1 MTIELLGNKMAIK
14 VSKKKGGVKIVTD
27 RTGKQYEPK
36 WEEADSWSGEYFNAY
51 KHSALNYY
59 RMESKS
65 ADSKKWVIA
74 WVNHSDQWKK
84 HSKLI
89 SKNSDSQ
96 FSLTLGA
103 ICRMLS
109 LGMPAEHKA
118 YKEYWESLPGTSGE
132 AKNPLDFIN
141 RKLEELLLASE
152 DVFEEIKKDKKE
164 KTQQPT
170 IQDRMNEIANKHIL
184 HFELFE
190 DRLID
195 GDTVNDPKA
204 FDYLKTENCPQALIK
219 KIRAFFEP
227 HRQELMEAKAGQ
239 DEQLKEAYSHYKA
252 ADYKRFEAFYSKLF
266 ADLDSYEQVKKA
278 TKKARVRKA
287 PTKEKQ
293 VAKMKYLKED
303 TKMKLV
309 SVHPVDILGAQ
320 QVWVYNTK
328 NRKLGRYVADAHSS
342 FLGVKGTSI
351 IDFDE
356 TLSIQKTLRKP
367 EQQIK
372 DFLGSNKI
380 QLRKF
385 IENIKTT
392 DTKLNGRINTDTILL
407 KVL

>member
-74 WVNHSDQWKK
+74 WVNHSDQWKE

-118 YKEYWESLPGTSGE
+118 HKEYWESLPGTSGE

-195 GDTVNDPKA
+195 GETVNDPKA
-204 FDYLKTENCPQALIK
+204 FDYLKTENCPQVLIK

-252 ADYKRFEAFYSKLF
+252 ADYKRFETFYSKLF

-287 PTKEKQ
+287 PSKEKL

-303 TKMKLV
+303 SKSKLV
-309 SVHPVDILGAQ
+309 SVNPVDILTAEQ
-320 QVWVYNTK
+320 LWVYNVKT
-328 NRKLGRYVADAHSS
+328 RKLGRYVADPHQTMLS
-342 FLGVKGTSI
+342 VKGTSI
-351 IDFDE
+351 IGYDE
-356 TLSIQKTLRKP
+356 TQSVQKTLRKP
-367 EQQIK
+367 EQQLK
-372 DFLGSNKI
+372 DFLGSNKV

-385 IENIKTT
+385 LENIKTT
-392 DTKLNGRINTDTILL
+392 DTKLTGRINADTILL

>member
-195 GDTVNDPKA
+195 GETVNDPKA
-204 FDYLKTENCPQALIK
+204 FDYLKTENCPQVLIK

>member
-1 MTIELLGNKMAIK
+1 MTIEILGNKMAIK
-14 VSKKKGGVKIVTD
+14 VSKKKGGVKIATD
-27 RTGKQYEPK
+27 RTGKRYEPK

-59 RMESKS
+59 RMESRS

-74 WVNHSDQWKK
+74 WVNHSDQWKE

-118 YKEYWESLPGTSGE
+118 HKEYWESLPGTSGNLT
-132 AKNPLDFIN
+132 NPLDFIN
-141 RKLEELLLASE
+141 RKLEELLVSS
-152 DVFEEIKKDKKE
+152 DNVFEAIKETKKE
-164 KTQQPT
+164 KAQTPT

-195 GDTVNDPKA
+195 GETVNDPKA
-204 FDYLKTENCPQALIK
+204 FDYLKTENCPQVLIK

-392 DTKLNGRINTDTILL
+392 DTKLTGRINTDTILL

>member
-1 MTIELLGNKMAIK
+1 MTIEILGNKMAIK
-14 VSKKKGGVKIVTD
+14 VSKKSGVKISVD
-27 RTGKQYEPK
+27 RTGKMHEPK
-36 WEEADSWSGEYFNAY
+36 WEGAEDWTGSEFNQH

-59 RMESKS
+59 RMETKS
-65 ADSKKWVIA
+65 TDSKKWVIA
-74 WVNHSDQWKK
+74 WVNHNDQWKK

-89 SKNSDSQ
+89 SKNSDSK
-96 FSLTLGA
+96 FNSTLGA

-141 RKLEELLLASE
+141 RKLEELLLSSE

-164 KTQQPT
+164 KVQTPT

-184 HFELFE
+184 YFEEFE
-190 DRLID
+190 DRLMN
-195 GDTVNDPKA
+195 GETVNDPKA
-204 FDYLKTENCPQALIK
+204 FDYLKAENCPQALIK
-219 KIRAFFEP
+219 KIGAFFET
-227 HRQELMEAKAGQ
+227 HRQELIEAREGK

-252 ADYKRFEAFYSKLF
+252 ADYKRFETFYAKLF
-266 ADLDSYEQVKKA
+266 ADLESYEQVKKA

-287 PTKEKQ
+287 PSKEKL

-303 TKMKLV
+303 LKMKVV
-309 SVHPVDILGAQ
+309 SVNPLDILGAQ
-320 QVWVYNTK
+320 QLWVYNAKT
-328 NRKLGRYVADAHSS
+328 RKLGRYVADTHTN

-351 IDFDE
+351 IGFDE
-356 TLSIQKTLRKP
+356 HQSVQKTLRKP
-367 EQQIK
+367 EQQLK

-385 IENIKTT
+385 LDNIKTT

>member
-14 VSKKKGGVKIVTD
+14 VSKKKGGVKIATD
-27 RTGKQYEPK
+27 RTGKRYEPK

-59 RMESKS
+59 RMESRS

-74 WVNHSDQWKK
+74 WVNHSDQWKE

-118 YKEYWESLPGTSGE
+118 HKEYWESLPGTSGNLT
-132 AKNPLDFIN
+132 NPLDFIN
-141 RKLEELLLASE
+141 RKLEELLVSS
-152 DVFEEIKKDKKE
+152 DNVFEAIKETKKE
-164 KTQQPT
+164 KAQTPT

-195 GDTVNDPKA
+195 GETVNDPKA
-204 FDYLKTENCPQALIK
+204 FDYLKTENCPQVLIK